1 MEVHQALQAAM
12 DKLQQRFTSLM
23 QEKVDLKERVEE
35 LEHRCIQLSGE
46 TDTIGEAVAVLVTD
60 GSSRQRPLTV
70 LLMPLFLWRS
80 LRGVHCPVSEPAC
93 NHEAE
98 TPREGAVHQHAGPGQ
113 GGDEGTAKRRF
124 DCLDFDLVATITA
137 VQPVITSLL
146 HLYLNDFV
154 CKIRTSKVLIS
165 LYSKINNQRQC
176 QMLL

>member
-46 TDTIGEAVAVLVTD
+46 TDTIGEAAVLVAD
-60 GSSRQRPLTV
+60 GSARQRPLTFI
-70 LLMPLFLWRS
+70 LTRQCLWRS
-80 LRGVHCPVSEPAC
+80 SRGVHCPVPEPAC

-113 GGDEGTAKRRF
+113 GGDEGTAEEKRRAEM
-124 DCLDFDLVATITA
+124 LEN
-137 VQPVITSLL
+137 
-146 HLYLNDFV
+146 LN
-154 CKIRTSKVLIS
+154 
-165 LYSKINNQRQC
+165 
-176 QMLL
+176 